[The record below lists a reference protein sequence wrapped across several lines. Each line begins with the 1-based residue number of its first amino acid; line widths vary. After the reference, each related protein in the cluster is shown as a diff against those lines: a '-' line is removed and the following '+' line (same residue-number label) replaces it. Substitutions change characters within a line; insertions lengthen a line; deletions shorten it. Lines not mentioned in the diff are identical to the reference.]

1 MKHGNFKQVVKGNFS
16 QIANMRLIS
25 AKVFT
30 QRFNVSVW
38 GTLISEFILKL
49 AVKSEALNSETSL
62 ANEKESFIVYSMLV
76 SGLRNWSQNLG
87 NL

>member
-1 MKHGNFKQVVKGNFS
+1 
-16 QIANMRLIS
+16 MRLIS

-30 QRFNVSVW
+30 QRFNVSVC
-38 GTLISEFILKL
+38 GTLMSEFILKL

>member
-1 MKHGNFKQVVKGNFS
+1 M
-16 QIANMRLIS
+16 
-25 AKVFT
+25 
-30 QRFNVSVW
+30 
-38 GTLISEFILKL
+38 SEFILKL

-62 ANEKESFIVYSMLV
+62 ANEKESFIVYSVLV